1 MTETVAMIFGF
12 TFVGIILIC
21 LAWTIMEYILGS
33 ITRPGKQNKKLM
45 DNLDKMDKKM
55 GM

>member
-21 LAWTIMEYILGS
+21 LAWTIMEYIFGHFS
-33 ITRPGKQNKKLM
+33 RPSKQNKKLL
-45 DNLDKMDKKM
+45 DNMKKLK
-55 GM
+55 